1 MRSVTVV
8 LLLWVSACAR
18 PLSTSVNSAPEA
30 PLAKT
35 HSPETIGRALARE
48 GRFME
53 AAFYFEAAIARGGD
67 EKTVLP
73 FLISAQINAG
83 RLRAAKQ
90 NALRLRELTGNNK
103 PLDDLLLLLAR
114 YTPEVEDTNGEEALP

>member
-1 MRSVTVV
+1 MKSIMLVA
-8 LLLWVSACAR
+8 LLWLSACAH
-18 PLSTSVNSAPEA
+18 PHSKPEGTAPRDSLIA
-30 PLAKT
+30 D
-35 HSPETIGRALARE
+35 PETTGRALARQ

-73 FLISAQINAG
+73 LLISAQINAD

-90 NALRLRELTGNNK
+90 NALRLKELTGDDK
-103 PLDDLLLLLAR
+103 ALDDLILLLAR
-114 YTPEVEDTNGEEALP
+114 YTPEAEGPDGEEALP